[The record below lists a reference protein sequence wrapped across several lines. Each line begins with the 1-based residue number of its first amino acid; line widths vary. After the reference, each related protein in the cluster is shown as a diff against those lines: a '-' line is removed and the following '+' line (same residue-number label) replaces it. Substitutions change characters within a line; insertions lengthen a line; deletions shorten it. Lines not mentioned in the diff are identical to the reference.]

1 MASVVSDSNGTRRIQ
16 WKAADGKRNQIRLGR
31 IDKRNAE
38 RVCLKIETLVSAVA
52 TGTDPD
58 DETKK
63 WVESLSDQL
72 HERLARL
79 RLVRPRQQSSLKLLF
94 DNFEAGKAGCSSN
107 TRRNI
112 SQARTWFFKHF
123 NESQPLRTV
132 TKSDADAFRT
142 FLAKS
147 LKSSNTVN
155 THIKKVKQAFAHA
168 VEAGMI
174 SANPFQH
181 LKSPIRSNP
190 ARMEFVKPEWTE
202 PILKACPDIEWK
214 IIFAMARYA
223 GVRVPSEL
231 RDFTWGDINWEQNRI
246 RIHDEKRSRPG
257 SPVIRII
264 PLFPELEPILAE
276 ALDQVPPG
284 SLYVCPRARDGAKNL
299 RTQMHR
305 IIKKAKLTPWQR
317 TFQNMRS
324 TRETELAEYFPMHV
338 VNKWI
343 GNTESVAV
351 QHYLQVTN
359 DHFERAVAQFNG
371 DGDDFEIDIDAFF
384 KEAAEAAQNPAQP
397 VQDSQEL
404 ETTDDDNEKPQVPD
418 ASGTCGHSRRK
429 SLSGKDLRIPPRGV
443 EPLSSG

>member
-1 MASVVSDSNGTRRIQ
+1 MASVVSDPNGFRRIQ
-16 WKAADGKRNQIRLGR
+16 WKAADGKRQQIRLGR
-31 IDKRNAE
+31 IDKRMAE

-58 DETKK
+58 EETKK
-63 WVESLSDQL
+63 WVEGLSDQL

-79 RLVRPRQQSSLKLLF
+79 RLVRPRQQFSLKLLF
-94 DNFEAGKAGCSSN
+94 DNFEAGKAACSGN

-123 NESQPLRTV
+123 SESQPLRTV
-132 TKSDADAFRT
+132 TKADADAFRM

-155 THIKKVKQAFAHA
+155 THIKKVKQAFAEA
-168 VEAGMI
+168 LAAGMI

-190 ARMEFVKPEWTE
+190 ARMEFVKPEWTDA
-202 PILKACPDIEWK
+202 ILKACPDVEWK
-214 IIFAMARYA
+214 VIFVMARYG

-231 RDFTWGDINWEQNRI
+231 RELTWGDINWEQNRI

-264 PLFPELEPILAE
+264 PLFPELQAILAE
-276 ALDQVPPG
+276 ALDQAPTG
-284 SLYVCPRARDGAKNL
+284 SLYVCPRARERSANL

-324 TRETELAEYFPMHV
+324 TRETELAEHFPMHV

-359 DHFERAVAQFNG
+359 DHFERAVSEFDG
-371 DGDDFEIDIDAFF
+371 DGLELDIDAFF
-384 KEAAEAAQNPAQP
+384 AEAAQNQAQSA
-397 VQDSQEL
+397 QDSQEL
-404 ETTDDDNEKPQVPD
+404 DATDDDTKKPQAPD
-418 ASGTCGHSRRK
+418 QSGTCGQSRRK
-429 SLSGKDLRIPPRGV
+429 SLSDKDLRIPPRGV